1 MKKLFLAA
9 ATLISTVSFSQ
20 VITITYNKTKAFNTL
35 SNFTNSENFLKLYET
50 QSIFDVDH
58 PQCKKIIDLNKMEVL
73 FYENGIYHS
82 TLKIKSFDKNKNT
95 YKIIVDD
102 INTVVGGQLDV
113 YLFVDL
119 SKNLSL
125 SYWYYD
131 HCDMTFMFNQYNN
144 KIKIEI

>member
-1 MKKLFLAA
+1 MKKLVLAF
-9 ATLISTVSFSQ
+9 ATLISTFSFSQ

-35 SNFTNSENFLKLYET
+35 SNFTSNPNLLKLYET

-58 PQCKKIIDLNKMEVL
+58 PECKKIIDLNKMQVS
-73 FYENGIYHS
+73 FYENGIYQS
-82 TLKIKSFDKNKNT
+82 TLKIKSFEKIKNT
-95 YKIIVDD
+95 FKIIVDD
-102 INTVVGGQLDV
+102 INIAVGGQLDV
-113 YLFVDL
+113 YLYVDL

-131 HCDMTFMFNQYNN
+131 HCDMTFMFNQYDN